1 MSKHTTTCG
10 FQLIQ
15 GSRRSAIG
23 APYITSPQGTGPAV
37 KPGGAH
43 TAAENGRD
51 DLAAALR
58 AMEERLATMVED
70 RGRLSRDLHDCVL
83 QSLYAIGL
91 SIETARRIGAQRPS
105 DGNQSGCVVVGQLNR
120 LIHEVR
126 GLIRSLESGH
136 VQEFDLGSEL
146 ASLIETYRQIS
157 PLDITIDVA
166 AGVADMVTNEEK
178 RELLLIVREAIS
190 NCVRHAKARHA
201 AVSLYARSNRLRLL
215 VADDGVGFAQG
226 ATSQRGYGLA
236 NMAARAKRLGG
247 RLLVRSQAGKGTR
260 ILVEFPL
267 EPDSSAL

>member
-23 APYITSPQGTGPAV
+23 APYISLPKEAGSAV
-37 KPGGAH
+37 KPGDPHSAV
-43 TAAENGRD
+43 ENGRE

-70 RGRLSRDLHDCVL
+70 RGRLTRDLHDCVL

-91 SIETARRIGAQRPS
+91 SIETARRLGAQGS
-105 DGNQSGCVVVGQLNR
+105 SNDNQSGCLAVGQLNR

-146 ASLIETYRQIS
+146 ESMIETYRQIS
-157 PLDITIDVA
+157 PLDITTDIA

-190 NCVRHAKARHA
+190 NCVRHAKAGHA
-201 AVSLYARSNRLRLL
+201 AVSLYVRSNRLRLL
-215 VADDGVGFAQG
+215 IADDGVGFAQG
-226 ATSQRGYGLA
+226 AISQRGYGLA
-236 NMAARAKRLGG
+236 NMAARAKKLGG

-260 ILVEFPL
+260 ILVEFAL